1 MDFTSQYKNPWPAI
15 FLAVLLRSL
24 GNPLGLT
31 TAETKRW
38 NSPTGT
44 SGHRSPAGLW
54 KLFLIGREDHIPA
67 AGGSYPCALDEL
79 VAAVNARTQQTM
91 QMRDHNK
98 EDHSM

>member
-1 MDFTSQYKNPWPAI
+1 MEQSDRHERAPVTS
-15 FLAVLLRSL
+15 RSL
-24 GNPLGLT
+24 
-31 TAETKRW
+31 EVV
-38 NSPTGT
+38 
-44 SGHRSPAGLW
+44 
-54 KLFLIGREDHIPA
+54 LIGREDHIPA

>member
-1 MDFTSQYKNPWPAI
+1 MEQSD
-15 FLAVLLRSL
+15 RH
-24 GNPLGLT
+24 
-31 TAETKRW
+31 ER
-38 NSPTGT
+38 
-44 SGHRSPAGLW
+44 AGLW